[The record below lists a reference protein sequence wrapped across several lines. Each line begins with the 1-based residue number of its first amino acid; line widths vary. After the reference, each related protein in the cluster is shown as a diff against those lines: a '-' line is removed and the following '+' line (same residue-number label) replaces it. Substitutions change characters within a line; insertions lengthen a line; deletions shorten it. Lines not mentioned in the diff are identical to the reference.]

1 MFETVFITYVSLFTL
16 VSLLI
21 LKDAT
26 MPSMVSI
33 SYIHIYLYT
42 YEKILINPT
51 GLTSQFWRPRRDSR
65 GDEQEEK
72 KSCKILSNF
81 SITRMKLED
90 TRYLSFNLDFF
101 IHTTYQASNRVK

>member
-1 MFETVFITYVSLFTL
+1 M
-16 VSLLI
+16 
-21 LKDAT
+21 
-26 MPSMVSI
+26 
-33 SYIHIYLYT
+33 
-42 YEKILINPT
+42 INPT

-65 GDEQEEK
+65 ADEQEN

-90 TRYLSFNLDFF
+90 NRYLSFNLDFY